1 MRARGQ
7 RGLDIDPGAIRRA
20 RQAAGLSLAQ
30 VAGNEITRQAIH
42 LIETGQ
48 TRPSMRSLEIIARR
62 LGIPVSAFLAREGTT
77 GPPPTL
83 AEEFDHLARTYQ
95 LPRLLETAER
105 VIKGGTS
112 DQLLALAHLHAGQA
126 LVQLNRPDDSLSH
139 LRQARRRF
147 ESIGNP
153 WMVAEAM
160 DWEGT
165 ALYRLN
171 LSGDLELIEE
181 ALRRY
186 RLLEPRRAETEA
198 RMLQHLGSVLCT
210 RGEYRRAVECLQ
222 EALRADAV
230 RDLARVGHLFEVLG
244 VAYFNLGQHVRAI
257 ELGERAVALYS
268 IESELNPA
276 SAVFNLP
283 QTQNNL
289 AMMMVLDG
297 RLERA
302 EELLAASL
310 DQLERTGQERARSYV
325 VLTLALL
332 RQRQGRLADAAELAG
347 QGLTLANRFKEI
359 RAQADAHRLLGELAA
374 TRGAPADAE
383 EHFRSALALLDAA
396 GLGPLREEVLASR
409 KRALGRPRASSA
421 EG

>member
-1 MRARGQ
+1 MRARGR

-30 VAGNEITRQAIH
+30 VAGHEITRQAIH

-62 LGIPVSAFLAREGTT
+62 LGIPVSAFLAREGRTK
-77 GPPPTL
+77 PPTL
-83 AEEFDHLARTYQ
+83 AEELDHLARTYQ

-105 VIKGGTS
+105 VIQGGTS

-126 LVQLNRPDDSLSH
+126 LVQLNRPDDSLPH
-139 LRQARRRF
+139 LRRARRLF
-147 ESIGNP
+147 ESIGDP
-153 WMVAEAM
+153 WMVAETI

-210 RGEYRRAVECLQ
+210 RGEYRRAVQCLE

-244 VAYFNLGQHVRAI
+244 VAHFNLGQHARAI

-289 AMMMVLDG
+289 AMMLVLDG

-310 DQLERTGQERARSYV
+310 GQLERTGQERARSYV
-325 VLTLALL
+325 LLTMALL
-332 RQRQGRLADAAELAG
+332 RQRQGRLAEAAELAS
-347 QGLTLANRFKEI
+347 QGLALANRFKET

-374 TRGAPADAE
+374 IRGAPADAE
-383 EHFRSALALLDAA
+383 AHFRSALTLLEVA
-396 GLGPLREEVLASR
+396 GLGPLQEEVLASR
-409 KRALGRPRASSA
+409 ERALGLRTLSA